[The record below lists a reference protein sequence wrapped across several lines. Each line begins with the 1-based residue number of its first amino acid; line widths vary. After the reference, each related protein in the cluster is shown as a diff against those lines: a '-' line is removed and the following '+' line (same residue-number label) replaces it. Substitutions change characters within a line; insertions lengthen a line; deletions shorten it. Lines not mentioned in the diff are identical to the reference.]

1 MRVEVF
7 VQARMGST
15 RLPGKVLKPVLG
27 KPLLEFLVERLRQA
41 KEIADVV
48 ILTTTQPADDVIV
61 QFCQK
66 KGIACLRGSEDNVL
80 ERYYQAAL
88 QRRPDAIVRVTSDCP
103 LIDPEVLD
111 QVVREFKTLSPHIDF
126 VANTLEGTYPRGL
139 DVEVFSFQALEKAFQ
154 EAHFPEEFEHV
165 TVYFYRYPNLFRLKN
180 VAYPTSLRQHRWTVD
195 TSEDLALITLI
206 LEHLYPRNP
215 YFRLKDILELLR
227 QHPEWSQLNAHI
239 KQKTVLSRKQS
250 NKS

>member
-48 ILTTTQPADDVIV
+48 ILTTTQPADDAIA
-61 QFCQK
+61 QFCQQR
-66 KGIACLRGSEDNVL
+66 GIACLRGSEDNVL

-88 QRRPDAIVRVTSDCP
+88 KRRPDAIVRVTADCP
-103 LIDPEVLD
+103 LIDPEILD
-111 QVVREFKTLSPHIDF
+111 QVVRKFKELSPTIDF

-165 TVYFYRYPNLFRLKN
+165 TVYFYRYPKLFRLKN
-180 VAYPTSLRQHRWTVD
+180 VAYPVSLRQHRWTVD
-195 TSEDLALITLI
+195 TPEDLALVTLI
-206 LEHLYPRNP
+206 LEHLYPDNP
-215 YFRLKDILELLR
+215 HFRLRDVLGLLQ
-227 QHPEWSQLNAHI
+227 QHPTWNQLNAHI
-239 KQKTVLSRKQS
+239 KQKAVPTREQT
-250 NKS
+250 NK